1 VGLTLRLG
9 VFVTDSET
17 VGDDDNDS
25 DGLIVDVIDDVT
37 ELVGLIL
44 GVIDDDCETDVD
56 LLGD

>member
-1 VGLTLRLG
+1 MGLTLRLG

-37 ELVGLIL
+37 VLIELIL
-44 GVIDDDCETDVD
+44 DVIDDDCETDVD